1 MNGISFPT
9 LGHDCGMMSD
19 SLPTLGHNRGMMP
32 DSFPSLVLLGDS
44 GLVKEMPSGRRGC
57 LCTAVGPQGISVSS
71 RITLKNGHDK
81 KGRTHPTDAYSLE
94 LSEHFLYTAHIYLT
108 ISPPKKSFSPFFAY
122 I

>member
-9 LGHDCGMMSD
+9 LGHDCGMMSDSLPTLGHNCGMMSD

-71 RITLKNGHDK
+71 RIT
-81 KGRTHPTDAYSLE
+81 
-94 LSEHFLYTAHIYLT
+94 
-108 ISPPKKSFSPFFAY
+108 
-122 I
+122 